1 MSRMRRLDAAWKAR
15 PLAIAVAAIAAVAL
29 MVERLWLA
37 AAQPLWFDEA
47 WALAVASA
55 SDWRSVVHEAWVDVN
70 APLYYLLLHAWT
82 ALAGPSDLALRL
94 PGLLAVAA
102 AGAIPLVR
110 RIPGL
115 SVDSRLA
122 WGVMLFAW
130 WGVDVFLAGR
140 GYGLLLALSVAQCVL
155 FAELIRQ
162 PTRRTALAWAAVGA
176 LAILTHYY
184 AAIITAVQGLAY
196 LAVCRRQALHTW
208 PAALAFVPAAG
219 WIAWHAPRLMAF
231 AAADVAWHGVVGPMG
246 AVGMAAFILN
256 PSAPASGL
264 LAAIAAA
271 AAYLLSRRPAAPAT
285 RPLWIAAAAS
295 FAALAIS
302 LISGMLHPSLT
313 PRYLIPAAPG
323 LLLGLV
329 LLAQGSARPRLAV
342 SAVATVYLTTALWPG
357 ALAEGLKRGSPYG
370 FETAADLLT
379 RHGVSDVVFAW
390 DHEVT
395 ALMPPATL
403 ERLGGIFF
411 RRAGSAIRVHP
422 LVVRPTDDVNALA
435 LAAASGPRPGI
446 IWIYNRD
453 GRTAARAHPPAIAA
467 RDRRWTCQR
476 VGDETAGS
484 LACWR

>member
-1 MSRMRRLDAAWKAR
+1 MSRTTILYAAWKAR
-15 PLAIAVAAIAAVAL
+15 PLAIAVAAVAAVAL
-29 MVERLWLA
+29 MVERVWLA
-37 AAQPLWFDEA
+37 TAQPLWFDEA
-47 WALAVASA
+47 WALAVATA
-55 SDWRSVVHEAWVDVN
+55 PDWRSVIHEAWVDVN

-115 SVDSRLA
+115 SFESRLA

-140 GYGLLLALSVAQCVL
+140 GYGLLLAVSVAQCVL
-155 FAELIRQ
+155 FAELIRK
-162 PTRRTALAWAAVGA
+162 PATRTALAWTAVGA

-184 AAIITAVQGLAY
+184 AAIVTAVQGLAY
-196 LAVCRRQALHTW
+196 LALCRRQALRTW
-208 PAALAFVPAAG
+208 PAALAFAPAAG
-219 WIAWHAPRLMAF
+219 WIAWHAPRLAAF
-231 AAADVAWHGVVGPMG
+231 ASADVAWHGRVGPLG
-246 AVGMAAFILN
+246 AVGMAAFTLN
-256 PSAPASGL
+256 PSAPAGGL

-271 AAYLLSRRPAAPAT
+271 AAFMLSRRPGRPET

-295 FAALAIS
+295 LAALAIS
-302 LISGMLHPSLT
+302 LASGMLHPSLT
-313 PRYLIPAAPG
+313 PRYLIPTAPG

-329 LLAQGSARPRLAV
+329 LLAQGSTRPRLAV
-342 SAVATVYLTTALWPG
+342 LAMAAVYLATALWPG
-357 ALAEGLKRGSPYG
+357 AVAEGLKRGSPYG
-370 FETAADLLT
+370 FETASDILI
-379 RHGVSDVVFAW
+379 RRGVGDVVFAW

-395 ALMPPATL
+395 ALMPPTTL
-403 ERLGGIFF
+403 ERLGGAFF
-411 RRAGSAIRVHP
+411 RRSGSNVRIHP
-422 LVVRPTDDVNALA
+422 LIVRPGDDVNALA
-435 LAAASGPRPGI
+435 LAAASGPHPGI

-453 GRTAARAHPPAIAA
+453 GRTAARAHPPEIAA

-476 VGDETAGS
+476 IGDDTVGS